1 MRLPTYETQGKIFKR
16 RKNSTIMVG
25 KEVVLDQLVS
35 MCTEIAF
42 NIFILYSFFLFLSL
56 SLSHSL
62 PPSLSTYLLQFTLQL
77 TILLISVLLL
87 FMP

>member
-42 NIFILYSFFLFLSL
+42 NIFILYSLSLPLPQCLLPPLLPMFFLILSD
-56 SLSHSL
+56 
-62 PPSLSTYLLQFTLQL
+62 
-77 TILLISVLLL
+77 LISFNLIYL
-87 FMP
+87 